1 MFRDERQTKILE
13 ILERDGRV
21 STMDLADQFDVSVD
35 SIRKDLQRLAAEGM
49 CRRVYGG
56 ATTIDPDVRKK
67 NVVERLDERRAQK
80 ELIARKAFGLIR
92 DGMTIFLDI
101 SSTNVHL
108 ASLLG
113 ESERHVIVVTNM
125 MEIAMRAAK
134 GPGID
139 VQCPGGHVNAELN
152 GLVGSVTVSDLHRR
166 RFDLAFLGTLEMD
179 VEHDSVSTYDAEDGT
194 VKQVV
199 LANSA
204 YCYVVADSLKFGG
217 DGPYQY
223 ARLSDFYGVIT
234 DDDLPEKRARL
245 EELGIV
251 VL

>member
-13 ILERDGRV
+13 LLGRDGRV
-21 STMDLADQFDVSVD
+21 STMDLAGRFDVSVD
-35 SIRKDLQRLAAEGM
+35 SIRKDLQRLAAEGL

-56 ATTIDPDVRKK
+56 ATAVDPDSRKK
-67 NVVERLDERRAQK
+67 SVVDRLDERRAQK
-80 ELIARKAFGLIR
+80 MLIARKALPLIK

-113 ESERHVIVVTNM
+113 ESETHAIVVTNM

-139 VQCPGGHVNAELN
+139 VQCPGGRVNSELN

-166 RFDLAFLGTLEMD
+166 RFDLSFLGTLEMD
-179 VEHDSVSTYDAEDGT
+179 VERDSVSTYDAEDGA
-194 VKQVV
+194 VKQTV

-204 YCYVVADSLKFGG
+204 YSYAVADSLKFGG

-234 DDDLPEKRARL
+234 DDDLPERRERL
-245 EELGIV
+245 EGLGVV